1 MGDNKKKYKE
11 IHGTTRVGDFL
22 RSINKSDVLGKI
34 VGVAGEIATGDLLG
48 AISVLTSSKELTP
61 EEKEFAL
68 KQLDMDIEESKEVT
82 KRWESDMQS
91 DSWLSKNVRPMTI
104 IFLTVVTSIFI
115 SLDSSTNFKVDAI
128 WVDLLKT
135 LLVTTYLAYFGSRG
149 FEKYKKITK

>member
-1 MGDNKKKYKE
+1 MGDKKKNYRE

-22 RSINKSDVLGKI
+22 RSINKSEVLGKI
-34 VGVAGEIATGDLLG
+34 VGAVGEVATGDLMG
-48 AISVLTSSKELTP
+48 AISVLTSSKKLTP

-68 KQLDMDIEESKEVT
+68 KQLGMDIEESKQVT

-91 DSWLSKNVRPMTI
+91 DSWLSKNVRPMAI
-104 IFLTVVTSIFI
+104 IFLTVVTAIFI
-115 SLDSSTNFKVDAI
+115 ALDSSTNFQVDDV